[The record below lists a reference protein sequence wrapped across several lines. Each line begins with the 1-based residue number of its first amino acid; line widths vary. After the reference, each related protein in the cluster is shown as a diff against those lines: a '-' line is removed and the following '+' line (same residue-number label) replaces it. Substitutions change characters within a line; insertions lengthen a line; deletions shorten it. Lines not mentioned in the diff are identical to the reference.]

1 MPKKMQAKND
11 ALVFLNHSF
20 FGLCLCEYWLKKTV
34 LTQNNHFKMSHQIY
48 SKGMK
53 SRSME
58 KRIRDNNNNNN
69 NNNTNNN
76 NIELSA
82 RRYK

>member
-1 MPKKMQAKND
+1 
-11 ALVFLNHSF
+11 
-20 FGLCLCEYWLKKTV
+20 
-34 LTQNNHFKMSHQIY
+34 MSHQIY

-69 NNNTNNN
+69 NNNNDNNNN